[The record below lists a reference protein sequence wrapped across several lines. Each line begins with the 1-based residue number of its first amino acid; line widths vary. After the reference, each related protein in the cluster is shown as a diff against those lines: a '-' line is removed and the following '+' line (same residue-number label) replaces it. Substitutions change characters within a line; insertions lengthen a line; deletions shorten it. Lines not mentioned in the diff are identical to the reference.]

1 MKLVRLCSS
10 NNGVFTSN
18 FGNDMVLEEKSKM
31 ALLNLT
37 FKSDIGLLV
46 LDDMKITTRTDIT
59 KMGTSNSRTI
69 SGEIFPQDR
78 SGYAKFIQTL
88 EFNLNATLELAIG
101 KANEYNSSGSQYRIM
116 QNAEGE
122 NEILF
127 RYCPFINPMAYVVP
141 QTVDGDGRY
150 DEIMS
155 FGDDM
160 SVVSTGSVV
169 GPPPKIELLTVI
181 EAASGMADRTT
192 NDNSMISAFPL
203 AKGCGFMSAR
213 VADLVD
219 NTGVLEDNGFAIGL
233 SKVSLPSKNI
243 TGGDAIPLDD
253 IFVELRINRP
263 LEQYTYRIPTDT
275 TEQTSTVYPHR
286 VAATPLVTGYLNLPL
301 GNDWTQAPAV
311 ATERFDSVNLGP
323 IATFRR
329 VQVGGGAIHWWE
341 ATSATAW
348 NIYTSGPPI
357 PGQTVD
363 NTATADLTTGV
374 LTITGGTTFTPTG
387 GAPAVVTVPVNV
399 NLHDVMGFEVT
410 KGELKIVVYQN
421 KESPN
426 NRNVIETI
434 QLDPD
439 TELYPYLYINGG
451 ESAGAVQHVKI
462 DMFNWTADSL
472 FFMEANDL
480 NSKDPQTGWGVSA
493 DNELYSSTDATGMR
507 NGLEVLQL
515 DATATDIETALPTPY
530 WGQDNRGGDGRFGID
545 INMTLNMPN
554 QVWRY
559 LGFIKGYG
567 SDGDTAIEATIFKN
581 IWTAYISADGLP
593 LLYDSDNFI
602 IESTSLKLD
611 SYDASKVQY
620 NTDTGVF
627 PNSAELSGR
636 RKNILMTIPANDNT
650 NGLVEFET
658 STPIFIDI
666 GNAEKINVK
675 NLNLRV
681 LRKDF
686 SPINQGNELAIM
698 TLLIDN

>member
-1 MKLVRLCSS
+1 MKLIRLASN

-59 KMGTSNSRTI
+59 KMGTLNSRTI

-78 SGYAKFIQTL
+78 AGYTKFIQTL

-101 KANEYNSSGSQYRIM
+101 KANEYNSSGSQYRILT
-116 QNAEGE
+116 NPTGE
-122 NEILF
+122 KEILF

-141 QTVDGDGRY
+141 QTIDGDGRY

-155 FGDDM
+155 FGADM

-169 GPPPKIELLTVI
+169 GPPPKIELLTI
-181 EAASGMADRTT
+181 IKADDQFGAQVE
-192 NDNSMISAFPL
+192 NSNSMISAFPL

-213 VADLVD
+213 VADLID
-219 NTGVLEDNGFAIGL
+219 NTSASQDNGFAIGL

-253 IFVELRINRP
+253 IFVELRVNRQ
-263 LEQYTYRIPTDT
+263 LEAYKYRKPTET
-275 TEQTSTVYPHR
+275 TEQTSSIFPHR

-329 VQVGGGAIHWWE
+329 TQVGSAVEHWWE

-348 NIYTSGPPI
+348 NIYTSGPPQ
-357 PGQTVD
+357 PLQAVD
-363 NTATADLTTGV
+363 NTATADLATGV

-387 GAPAVVTVPVNV
+387 GAPAVVNVPVNV

-421 KESPN
+421 KEAPN

-439 TELYPYLYINGG
+439 TELYPYLYINGD
-451 ESAGAVQHVKI
+451 SDDVKI

-472 FFMEANDL
+472 FFMEPDDFNNLPTA
-480 NSKDPQTGWGVSA
+480 GWGVSQ

-507 NGLEVLQL
+507 NGLEILQL

-530 WGQDNRGGDGRFGID
+530 WGQDNRGGDGRFGLD

-559 LGFIKGYG
+559 LGFIKGYA
-567 SDGDTAIEATIFKN
+567 SDGDTAIAQTILSN
-581 IWTAYISADGLP
+581 IWTSYFSADGLP

-602 IESTSLKLD
+602 VESTSLKLD
-611 SYDASKVQY
+611 SYDASKVEYTTNQQF
-620 NTDTGVF
+620 T
-627 PNSAELSGR
+627 NSAELLGR
-636 RKNILMTIPANDNT
+636 RKNILMTIPVNDN
-650 NGLVEFET
+650 NSGLVEYET
-658 STPIFIDI
+658 NTPIFIDI

-686 SPINQGNELAIM
+686 SPIKQGNELAIM